1 MAPYLETVKSFA
13 DVPITDAGVDTVAFL
28 EAADGLVGLFGAE
41 LCQLYLDELSQ
52 HSVLDLLGS
61 AAFSVV
67 QSDLKGNI
75 TKLRTRYDAAPS
87 QSATLEQLVENEK
100 GEKKRTATE
109 GLMWLLRGLSF
120 TCKALQNAQANKS
133 EELAAAFTKSYEV
146 TLKKFHNFVV
156 KGIFGVAMKACPYRA
171 DFYAKLAAD
180 PSGGPAASQEKLNEE
195 LDKWLSALADIVARM
210 EAFYEKGAYGKGF

>member
-13 DVPITDAGVDTVAFL
+13 AVEITDAGVNTTQFL
-28 EAADGLVGLFGAE
+28 EASEGLVGLF
-41 LCQLYLDELSQ
+41 
-52 HSVLDLLGS
+52 DLLGS

-67 QSDLKGNI
+67 QNDIKGNI
-75 TKLRTRYDAAPS
+75 VKVRTRYDAAPS
-87 QSATLEQLVENEK
+87 LSGTLEKLVENEK

-133 EELAAAFTKSYEV
+133 EELAAAFTKSYEG

-156 KGIFGVAMKACPYRA
+156 KGIFSVAMKACPYRA

-180 PSGGPAASQEKLNEE
+180 PAGGPPASDEKLNLE
-195 LDKWLSALADIVARM
+195 LNQWLEALASIVARM
-210 EAFYEKGAYGKGF
+210 ESFYETGGYGKGL

>member
-13 DVPITDAGVDTVAFL
+13 DVDLTDGVNTLEFL
-28 EAADGLVGLFGAE
+28 EASDGLVGLF
-41 LCQLYLDELSQ
+41 
-52 HSVLDLLGS
+52 DLLGS

-75 TKLRTRYDAAPS
+75 AKLRARYEAAPTLS
-87 QSATLEQLVENEK
+87 GTLEKLVENEK

-109 GLMWLLRGLSF
+109 GLLWLLRGLSF
-120 TCKALQNAQANKS
+120 TCKALQNAQQNKT
-133 EELAAAFTKSYEV
+133 EELSAAFTKSYEG

-156 KGIFGVAMKACPYRA
+156 KGVFAVAMKACPYRA

-180 PSGGPAASQEKLNEE
+180 PAGGPAASQDKVNEE
-195 LDKWLSALADIVARM
+195 LDKWLAALANIVTRM
-210 EAFYEKGAYGKGF
+210 ESFYEVGNYAKGL